1 MSIQKITIPMWRP
14 PSLNQY
20 IGKHW
25 SIGYNL
31 KNECKQLVLA
41 YSRHIPQATTKR
53 SVQMHVVLGKGMRE
67 HDADNTQ
74 KLILDG
80 LVHAGMLVDDSPK
93 WVEFLG
99 VTYERGVHQTIIT
112 LEDLTE

>member
-1 MSIQKITIPMWRP
+1 MKITIPDYRP

-25 SIGYNL
+25 SIGH
-31 KNECKQLVLA
+31 KMKKQCKELVLA
-41 YSRHIPQATTKR
+41 YSRHIPAATGRR
-53 SVQMHVVLGKGMRE
+53 SVQMHVVLGKGMRQ

-74 KLILDG
+74 KLILDA

-99 VTYERGVHQTIIT
+99 VTYERGVHQTIIS
-112 LEDLTE
+112 LEDLTG